1 MESNTRTIINY
12 STWERRSNFE
22 FFKNFINPSW
32 SVTCDVECTAAFESS
47 KKEGRS
53 FFLKY
58 LYAILRAAT
67 EIPELRYRIE
77 KNENGEE
84 IIVLYKNVSVIT
96 PINVGENGR
105 FHSVNIPYNKDF
117 GKFCKKASE
126 IIEKIPT
133 ETDPYAAENQV
144 NGSKHKF
151 MDMILVAA
159 NPGLNF
165 SSMTCTQS
173 GPHGSEKPLINVGKA
188 VKKDGKIYIPV
199 FISVHHGLCDGYHV
213 TKFYQKTE
221 EYLKE
226 L

>member
-1 MESNTRTIINY
+1 
-12 STWERRSNFE
+12 
-22 FFKNFINPSW
+22 
-32 SVTCDVECTAAFESS
+32 
-47 KKEGRS
+47 
-53 FFLKY
+53 
-58 LYAILRAAT
+58 
-67 EIPELRYRIE
+67 
-77 KNENGEE
+77 
-84 IIVLYKNVSVIT
+84 
-96 PINVGENGR
+96 
-105 FHSVNIPYNKDF
+105 
-117 GKFCKKASE
+117 E

-188 VKKDGKIYIPV
+188 VKKEGKIYIPV